1 MKCPKCNFENPSDT
15 KFCSE
20 CGTQLTAAEKMSAP
34 VTETLET
41 PKEELTTGSTFA
53 GRYQIIEEL
62 GKGGMGKVYKAQD
75 TDLKEKVAIKLLKPE
90 IAADKKT
97 IERFRNELKF
107 ARKIRHKNV
116 CQMYDLNKEG
126 GTHYISMEYVDGK
139 DLKSMIRMMGQLSAG
154 KTIFIAKQVCDG
166 LAEAHRL
173 GVIHRDLK
181 PQNIMVD
188 EEGNARIMDFGI
200 ARSLKTKGITAT
212 GVMIGTPEYMSP
224 EQVEGKEV
232 DQRSDIYSLG
242 VILYE
247 MVTGR
252 VPFEGDTPFT
262 IGVKHK
268 SETPK
273 DPKELNTQL
282 PEDLDRVI
290 LRCLEKDREKR
301 YQSAGEVRAE
311 LTRIEKGIPTT
322 EIEIPKKKP
331 LTSREITVT
340 FGLKRLLIPA
350 IAIIA
355 VAVIGVIIWRL
366 VSKKEIVPLP
376 TDKRSIAVISFEN
389 QTGDKAYD
397 HLQKVIPNLLITSLE
412 QTGYLRV
419 TTWERMH
426 DLLKQ
431 MERED
436 VEVID
441 KDLGFELCRM
451 DGVDAIVLGSF
462 AKAGD
467 MFATDVKVL
476 DVETK
481 TLLKSASS
489 KGEGVASIL
498 KTQIDELSR
507 DISQGL
513 GLSERKIEEAQ
524 LRIAD
529 FTTTSMDA
537 YNYFLKGR
545 ENFEKLYYE
554 DARRFLERAIVL
566 DPNFA
571 VAYVYLALAHD
582 NLGNTRERDEYFE
595 KAMTFSEKATDKE
608 SLYIRGFYASFIEQ
622 NDEKSIHI
630 LKQMAEKYPKEKRV
644 HLFLGYSYN
653 TKKMFNEAIEEFNKA
668 LELDPNYGMAANMLA
683 YAYADMGNF
692 EKAIEYLKKYASMS
706 PGDANPFD
714 SMAEIYLKMGRLD
727 EAIAKY
733 EEALEVKPDFFMT
746 QMSIGYIYA
755 LKENYHEAMKWIE
768 QYIAMAP
775 SSGGRAVGFLWKGFY
790 HYWLGSLE
798 QAHGDLLRAADLA
811 EAVGNKLWLAS
822 ADWMKAWI
830 YYDRVE
836 LELARRCYKSWF
848 DLILEYY
855 PQDIPR
861 YTAEYSF
868 YLGLLDLKEG
878 RIDSAKSRL
887 AEMKSHLQEIE
898 PAAKEQITFF
908 YDLLY
913 GDVLLAEGS
922 VEKAIAVC
930 KEVLALEIPGLS
942 MTSWNLASYNAP
954 FLKDVLARAY
964 LQKGELDKAIA
975 EYERLINFD
984 PKTPQRFLIHP
995 KYHYRLARLYEQKG
1009 WKGKAIEH
1017 YEKFLNLWKDAD
1029 PGIPEVDDARKR
1041 LTALKSLS

>member
-1 MKCPKCNFENPSDT
+1 MKCPKCNFENPEDT
-15 KFCSE
+15 KFCGE
-20 CGTQLTAAEKMSAP
+20 CGTQLSAGEKISAP

-116 CQMYDLNKEG
+116 CQMYDLNKEE
-126 GTHYISMEYVDGK
+126 GTHYITMEYVDGK

-154 KTIFIAKQVCDG
+154 KTIYIAKQVCDG

-173 GVIHRDLK
+173 GVVHRDLK

-188 EEGNARIMDFGI
+188 EDGNARIMDFGI

-247 MVTGR
+247 MVTGK

-273 DPKELNTQL
+273 APKELNTQL
-282 PEDLDRVI
+282 PDDLNRVI

-311 LTRIEKGIPTT
+311 LVRIEKGIPTT

-340 FGLKRLLIPA
+340 FGLKKLLIPA

-355 VAVIGVIIWRL
+355 VAVIGVIIWRV

-376 TDKRSIAVISFEN
+376 KDKRSIAVISFEN

-426 DLLKQ
+426 DLLEQ
-431 MERED
+431 MGRED

-441 KDLGFELCRM
+441 KDLGFELCRL

-481 TLLKSASS
+481 ALLKSASS
-489 KGEGVASIL
+489 KGEGVSSIL

-507 DISQGL
+507 NIAQGL

-529 FTTTSMDA
+529 YTTSSMDA
-537 YNYFLKGR
+537 YDYFLKGIDA
-545 ENFEKLYYE
+545 FEKLYDD
-554 DARRFLERAIVL
+554 DARRFLEKAVVL
-566 DPNFA
+566 DPKFA
-571 VAYVYLALAHD
+571 TAYAYLALVHD
-582 NLGNTRERDEYFE
+582 SLGNIRERDEYFE
-595 KAMTFSEKATDKE
+595 KAMTFSDKATDKE
-608 SLYIRGFYASFIEQ
+608 SLYIRAFYASYKEQ
-622 NDEKSIHI
+622 NPEKAIHI
-630 LKQMAEKYPKEKRV
+630 LSNMEKKYPKEKRV
-644 HLFLGYSYN
+644 RLFLGYTYG
-653 TKKMFNEAIEEFNKA
+653 TKKMFNEAIEEINKA
-668 LELDPNYGMAANMLA
+668 LELDPNYGMAANLLA
-683 YAYADMGNF
+683 YMYAHMGNF
-692 EKAIEYLKKYASMS
+692 DKAIEYLKKYASLS

-714 SMAEIYLKMGRLD
+714 SMGEIYLRMGRLD

-733 EEALEVKPDFFMT
+733 KEALEIKPDFFIT
-746 QMSIGYIYA
+746 QLSIGYIYA
-755 LKENYHEAMKWIE
+755 LKENYREAMKWVE
-768 QYIAMAP
+768 QYIAVAP
-775 SSGGRAVGFLWKGFY
+775 SSGGRAAGFLWEGFY

-798 QAHGDLLRAADLA
+798 EAHSDLLRAADLA
-811 EAVGNKLWLAS
+811 DKVGNKLWLAS

-830 YYDRVE
+830 YYDRGD
-836 LELARRCYKSWF
+836 LELARRSYKAWL
-848 DLILEYY
+848 DLMLECY
-855 PQDIPR
+855 PQDTPR

-887 AEMKSHLQEIE
+887 AEMKSNLKEID
-898 PAAKEQITFF
+898 PDAKEQKTFF
-908 YDLLY
+908 HDLLY

-922 VEKAIAVC
+922 TEKAIAVC
-930 KEVLALEIPGLS
+930 KEVLALEMPMLS
-942 MTSWNLASYNAP
+942 SSSWNLAPYNAP
-954 FLKDVLARAY
+954 FLKDLLARAY

-975 EYERLINFD
+975 EYERLVTFD
-984 PKTPQRFLIHP
+984 PKTPDRRLIHP
-995 KYHYRLARLYEQKG
+995 KYHYRLAKLYEEKG
-1009 WKGKAIEH
+1009 WNGKAIEQ
-1017 YEKFLNLWKDAD
+1017 YQKFLELWKDAD
-1029 PGIPEVDDARKR
+1029 PGIPEVEDAKKR
-1041 LTALKSLS
+1041 RASLLAE